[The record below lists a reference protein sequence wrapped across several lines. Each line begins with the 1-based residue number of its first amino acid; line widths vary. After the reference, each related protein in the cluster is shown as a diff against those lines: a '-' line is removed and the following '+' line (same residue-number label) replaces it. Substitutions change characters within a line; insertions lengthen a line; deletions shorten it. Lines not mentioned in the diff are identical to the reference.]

1 MNSAT
6 RLYIMGVRDPVT
18 LAMASLPTYEWDPV
32 TAARTMG
39 DDAPLFLV
47 DRIPNDYVVDLTGR
61 NLRYAVSRRS
71 YVPTPDDVLYVM
83 DRLNTIDGEGDYYA
97 ILNKYLY
104 LHDMTEIEFLE
115 QHDPDGER
123 LRRIDMIMGYGGGD
137 IACINEYSLT
147 GEPVNEVL
155 PDLIF
160 HHDGYCFTVADM
172 YGMLTN
178 NIRLNPYTR
187 SPIDL
192 REITETL
199 EGLAL
204 DGFPISKISG
214 FDEVPGPTLEVFDSL
229 VQESDVDIDLALLYA
244 RYPEATITI
253 MTLDDMYPIL
263 YRDGTLELTSWDP
276 SLTPSEDVDNVLDIM
291 RHHPNEAY
299 VRSYLENM
307 GFNIE

>member
-1 MNSAT
+1 MNSLT
-6 RLYIMGVRDPVT
+6 HLYDMGVRDPVT
-18 LAMASLPTYEWDPV
+18 LAIASLPLHGYDAAI
-32 TAARTMG
+32 AARMMG

-47 DRIPNDYVVDLTGR
+47 SRVPHEVVVDLTGR

-71 YVPTPDDVLYVM
+71 YVPTPGDILYIL
-83 DRLNTIDGEGDYYA
+83 DRLNTIDREGDYYA

-115 QHDPDGER
+115 QYDPDGER

-137 IACINEYSLT
+137 IACINENSLT
-147 GEPVNEVL
+147 GEPVDEVL

-160 HHDGYCFTVADM
+160 HHEGYCFTVADM

-192 REITETL
+192 REIAETL
-199 EGLAL
+199 EGLVR
-204 DGFPISKISG
+204 DGFPISKTSG
-214 FDEVPGPTLEVFDSL
+214 FDEVPGPTLEVFEPL
-229 VQESDVDIDLALLYA
+229 VRESDVDLDPVRLYA
-244 RYPEATITI
+244 RYPEAIITI
-253 MTLDDMYPIL
+253 MTLDDTYPVL
-263 YRDGTLELTSWDP
+263 YSDGTLGTMSWDP
-276 SLTPSEDVDNVLDIM
+276 SLTPDEDLDDVLDIM

-307 GFNIE
+307 GFDIE